1 MKISRQ
7 WLDEWVTSGWS
18 SRELGDRLTMAGFEL
33 ESISPAAPAFEGV
46 VVAEII
52 EAQRHPQ
59 ADKLQVCKVVIADGE
74 GASTSPLQIVCGA
87 ANARAGLRT
96 ALAMV
101 GATLPGGLAIK
112 AAKLRGVESAGMLCS
127 AKELGLAE
135 TSEGIVELPPDAP
148 LGRSLRDY
156 LALDDEVLEFA
167 ITPNRGDA
175 MSVRGIAREVAA
187 LCGIASAT
195 TRALPWPQ
203 LPTTSIGTTS
213 IGTTSIGTTPT
224 YPAFNDTALQ
234 QRALASLRAGAAC
247 PRFHGRVIVEIDNTR
262 PSPVWLRERLR
273 RAGLRSISP
282 VVDVTNY
289 IVIELGQ
296 PMHAYDLDK
305 LASPLEVRQARSGEP
320 CELLD
325 GRTVTLEDDVLVI
338 ADAAGPVALAGVMG
352 GQRTAVSTATTRVLF
367 EVAWFSPVAIAGRGR
382 RYGLTTDASQRF
394 ERGVDPELGAVA
406 IERATAL
413 LCAIAGGRASAV
425 VTAENIAEV
434 PRMSEVTLRAAQIE
448 RLLGIALPPAEVVDL
463 LERLGMQVAVAE
475 AAPASWRVLPPSH
488 RFDLRIERD
497 LIEEVAR
504 LRGYDSIP
512 VQPAR
517 AAQRILPQ
525 PSARPDEQRLL
536 DVLTARGFHEAVHF
550 AFVDP
555 ALQEALLPQTPAH
568 RLANPIASDL
578 AVMRLSLWPGLLKA
592 ALENQRRQQARLRLC
607 EHGVVF
613 PVGGEEVDHIAGL
626 ALGARWPEQ
635 WSGGRET
642 VDFHDLRAD
651 LEALLSLTGE
661 SAAFRFVPAVHP
673 ALHPGRSAQIL
684 RGNEAVGWIGELH
697 PRLVRELGFTSAPQL
712 FELRIDAG
720 LSAARPRYREVS
732 RFPQVRRDLALV
744 VDEAVSFAAIRERVL
759 TAASSLLRELVLFDV
774 YRGAG
779 IESGRKSV
787 ALGLILQ
794 DEERTLTDSEV
805 DQVIDAV
812 RAALGSG
819 LGATFRE

>member
-7 WLDEWVTSGWS
+7 WLDEWVRSGWS

-33 ESISPAAPAFEGV
+33 ESITPAAPAFEGV

-52 EAQRHPQ
+52 EAVRHPQ
-59 ADKLQVCKVVIADGE
+59 ADKLQVCKVVIAGD
-74 GASTSPLQIVCGA
+74 AAARATPLQIVCGA
-87 ANARAGLRT
+87 ANARTGLRT

-101 GATLPGGLAIK
+101 GAALPGGLAIK

-135 TSEGIVELPPDAP
+135 TSEGILELPDDAP
-148 LGRSLRDY
+148 LGMALRNY
-156 LALDDEVLEFA
+156 LALDDDVLEFA

-175 MSVRGIAREVAA
+175 MSVRGIAREV
-187 LCGIASAT
+187 
-195 TRALPWPQ
+195 RAL
-203 LPTTSIGTTS
+203 LGNAGRSSDAGS
-213 IGTTSIGTTPT
+213 S
-224 YPAFNDTALQ
+224 A
-234 QRALASLRAGAAC
+234 ASLRALPPLPAVPATTDVAAALAKDLALAERALATLDAAAAC
-247 PRFHGRVIVEIDNTR
+247 PRFHGRVIVGLDNSR
-262 PSPVWLRERLR
+262 PSPMWLRERLR

-289 IVIELGQ
+289 LVIELGQ

-305 LASPLEVRQARSGEP
+305 VEGQLAVRLARSGES

-325 GRTVTLEDDVLVI
+325 GRNITLEDDVLVI

-352 GQRTAVSTATTRVLF
+352 GQRTAVSANTTRVLF
-367 EVAWFSPVAIAGRGR
+367 EVAWFAPSAIAGRGR

-394 ERGVDPELGAVA
+394 ERGVDPELGAIA

-413 LCAIAGGRASAV
+413 LCSIAGGQASPV
-425 VTAENIAEV
+425 MTAESAADLPRPVSV
-434 PRMSEVTLRAAQIE
+434 PLRLAQIE
-448 RLLGIALPPAEVVDL
+448 RLLGIALPRSEVIDL
-463 LERLGMQVAVAE
+463 LERLGMQVEIAAESPTTLRVA
-475 AAPASWRVLPPSH
+475 PPSH

-555 ALQEALLPQTPAH
+555 ALQEALLPQVSAH
-568 RLANPIASDL
+568 RLANPIANDL
-578 AVMRLSLWPGLLKA
+578 AVMRLSLWPGLIKA
-592 ALENQRRQQARLRLC
+592 ALENQRRQQVRLRLC

-613 PVGGEEVDHIAGL
+613 PVGGDEIDHVAGIAC
-626 ALGARWPEQ
+626 GARWPEQ
-635 WSGGRET
+635 WGGGRES

-651 LEALLSLTGE
+651 VEALLSLSGE
-661 SAAFRFVPAVHP
+661 PANFHFVAAPHP
-673 ALHPGRSAQIL
+673 ALHPGRSAQIV
-684 RGNEAVGWIGELH
+684 RGAQAVGWIGELH
-697 PRLVRELGFTSAPQL
+697 PRLVRELGFNGAPQL
-712 FELRIDAG
+712 FELQIE
-720 LSAARPRYREVS
+720 AALAATRPSYREVS

-744 VDEAVSFAAIRERVL
+744 VDESVSSGAIRERVL

-794 DEERTLTDSEV
+794 DEGRTLTDTEV
-805 DQVIDAV
+805 DQVMTAV
-812 RAALGSG
+812 REALGSG

>member
-1 MKISRQ
+1 MKISSS
-7 WLDEWVTSGWS
+7 WLAEWVPSNLS
-18 SRELGDRLTMAGFEL
+18 ARELGDRLTMAGFEL
-33 ESISPAAPAFEGV
+33 ESITPAAPAFEGV
-46 VVAEII
+46 IVAEIV
-52 EAQRHPQ
+52 AAVRHPQ
-59 ADKLQVCKVVIADGE
+59 ADKLQVCTVITGE
-74 GASTSPLQIVCGA
+74 SPESRSNPLQIVCGA

-96 ALAMV
+96 ALATV
-101 GATLPGGLAIK
+101 GANLPGDLKIK

-127 AKELGLAE
+127 AKELGLAD
-135 TSEGIVELPPDAP
+135 TSDGIVEFPLDAP
-148 LGRSLRDY
+148 LGTSVREFLS
-156 LALDDEVLEFA
+156 LDDEILELS

-175 MSVRGIAREVAA
+175 MSVRGIAREV
-187 LCGIASAT
+187 
-195 TRALPWPQ
+195 RAL
-203 LPTTSIGTTS
+203 LGEA
-213 IGTTSIGTTPT
+213 GRG
-224 YPAFNDTALQ
+224 AA
-234 QRALASLRAGAAC
+234 ASLRALPPLPAVPATADVAAALAKDSPLALRALATLHATTAC
-247 PRFHGRVIVEIDNTR
+247 PRFHSRVIVELDNSR
-262 PSPVWLRERLR
+262 PSPMWLRERLR

-289 IVIELGQ
+289 LVIELGQ

-305 LASPLEVRQARSGEP
+305 LEGQLAVRLARSGES

-325 GRTVTLEDDVLVI
+325 GRTVALEDDVLVI

-352 GQRTAVSTATTRVLF
+352 GQRTAVSASTTRVLF
-367 EVAWFSPVAIAGRGR
+367 EVAWFAPAAIAGRGR

-394 ERGVDPELGAVA
+394 ERGVDPGLGAIA

-413 LCAIAGGRASAV
+413 LCSMAGGRAGPVMTAESPADLPKPAV
-425 VTAENIAEV
+425 V
-434 PRMSEVTLRAAQIE
+434 SLRLAQID
-448 RLLGIALPPAEVVDL
+448 RLLGIALPQSEVVDL
-463 LERLGMQVAVAE
+463 LERLGMQVE
-475 AAPASWRVLPPSH
+475 IAAASPTTLQVLPPSH

-525 PSARPDEQRLL
+525 PSVRPDEQRLL

-555 ALQEALLPQTPAH
+555 ALQESLLPGVAAH

-592 ALENQRRQQARLRLC
+592 ALENQRRQQVRLRLC

-613 PVGGEEVDHIAGL
+613 PVGGVELDHVAGI

-635 WSGGRET
+635 WGGGREG

-651 LEALLSLTGE
+651 VEALLSLSGDVANVHFV
-661 SAAFRFVPAVHP
+661 AAPHP
-673 ALHPGRSAQIL
+673 ALHPGRSAQVM
-684 RGNEAVGWIGELH
+684 RGAQVVGWMGELH
-697 PRLVRELGFTSAPQL
+697 PRLVRELGFNGAPQL
-712 FELRIDAG
+712 FELQIDAA
-720 LSAARPRYREVS
+720 LAATRPSYREVS

-744 VDEAVSFAAIRERVL
+744 VDESVGFDAIRERVL
-759 TAASSLLRELVLFDV
+759 AAASSLLRDLVLFDV

-794 DEERTLTDSEV
+794 DEGRTLTDTEV
-805 DQVIDAV
+805 DQVITAV
-812 RAALGSG
+812 REALGSG